1 LPIIDVP
8 ETKRPSF
15 LSQGVFVNQSL
26 FYYTHNEVYPYPS
39 VWNIELVIF
48 YGNRTAREWSFL
60 SQHKLN
66 AQGLDSLLDN
76 YFLEAEKVSDNFK
89 VMNDTLLI
97 NSAFEYYRM
106 GPISFMTNDTITISS
121 ISQDGTSFN
130 LSSWFVA
137 FDSQYRI
144 DTIEKK
150 LYRLEPI
157 GYYKNFHYKVINSD
171 SVYKRS
177 TSQLPLKSTSGK
189 LVYDFYPYKIPAY
202 ERRTHINYW
211 HPFKVWSAHL
221 DSINAGLIPPDVPKK

>member
-1 LPIIDVP
+1 
-8 ETKRPSF
+8 
-15 LSQGVFVNQSL
+15 
-26 FYYTHNEVYPYPS
+26 
-39 VWNIELVIF
+39 LVIF
-48 YGNRTAREWSFL
+48 FDNRTAREWSAL
-60 SQHKLN
+60 SHNRLDRR
-66 AQGLDSLLDN
+66 GLDSLLNNFFSKTKKLPD
-76 YFLEAEKVSDNFK
+76 YFK
-89 VMNDTLLI
+89 VMNDTLLTT
-97 NSAFEYYRM
+97 SAFAHYDM
-106 GPISFMTNDTITISS
+106 GPISFMTHDTITISS
-121 ISQDGTSFN
+121 LDHASSSFN
-130 LSSWFVA
+130 LFSWYVA